1 MAVDYAVIVL
11 YLAGMLAMGWWGMR
25 RATSKSDFLV
35 AGRRLGPVMY
45 SGTMAAI
52 VLGGASTI
60 GGVGLGYRYGLSG
73 AWMVFTI
80 GLGLLALSVFFS
92 ARIARL
98 KVYTVSEMLD
108 LRYGGSAGIIS
119 GVVMWAYTLMLAVT
133 STIAYA
139 TIFDVLF
146 GMDRTLSIILGGAIV
161 VAYSTLGG
169 MWSIT
174 LTDMVQFVVKTI
186 GVLMLLLPIAVI
198 KAGGFAAMKAQ
209 LPDDYFA
216 PLGIGGQ
223 TVFTYVLIYSFGM
236 LIGQDIWQRVFTA
249 RGDKVARLGGTA
261 AGTYC
266 LFYALAGA
274 VIGTAAKVLYPH
286 LGSPDDAFATIVKDA
301 LPVGVRGLVLAA
313 ALSAVMSTS
322 SGALIACAT
331 VANNDIWARV
341 KRAAAVRRR
350 PAAGE
355 SADGGRA
362 APGTEH
368 PGDASGTEAH
378 DRADGEAYDQAHG
391 EAHDEAHDEVRG
403 NRVFILLMGL
413 AVIVI
418 AIALNNVVEALTLAY
433 NVLVGGLLVPILG
446 GLLWKRG
453 NAAGALASVAVG
465 GLTVIGLMIS
475 LGVLANE
482 PIYYGLIASLV
493 AYVAVSL
500 ATEPT
505 DPEVLT
511 AWRARLAGR
520 PDGAVEGDE
529 PGSDEAEGDDP
540 ESDATGDTSVAVARV
555 LTPFSATGRA

>member
-35 AGRRLGPVMY
+35 AGRRLGPAMY

-60 GGVGLGYRYGLSG
+60 GGVGLGYQYGLSG

-146 GMDRTLSIILGGAIV
+146 GMDRSLSIILGGAIV

-186 GVLMLLLPIAVI
+186 GVLLLLLPIAVI
-198 KAGGFAAMKAQ
+198 KAGGFAEMKAQ
-209 LPDDYFA
+209 LPGDYFA

-249 RGDKVARLGGTA
+249 RSDKVARLGGTA

-266 LFYALAGA
+266 LVYALAGA

-331 VANNDIWARV
+331 VANNDIWSRV
-341 KRAAAVRRR
+341 KGVAARRR
-350 PAAGE
+350 PAAGG
-355 SADGGRA
+355 SGDGGPR
-362 APGTEH
+362 
-368 PGDASGTEAH
+368 S
-378 DRADGEAYDQAHG
+378 RADSGDGA
-391 EAHDEAHDEVRG
+391 EAHDEVRG
-403 NRVFILLMGL
+403 NRLFILLMGL

-418 AIALNNVVEALTLAY
+418 ALALNNVVEALTLAY

-453 NAAGALASVAVG
+453 TAAGALASVAVG
-465 GLTVIGLMIS
+465 GLTVIGLMVS

-500 ATEPT
+500 ATPPT
-505 DPEVLT
+505 DAAVLA
-511 AWRARLAGR
+511 AWRARLSGHSHGGPEGAPDGGPEGEPEGDTAGSVARALRPPSAAGR
-520 PDGAVEGDE
+520 A
-529 PGSDEAEGDDP
+529 
-540 ESDATGDTSVAVARV
+540 
-555 LTPFSATGRA
+555 

>member
-1 MAVDYAVIVL
+1 MAVDYTVIVV

-25 RATSKSDFLV
+25 RARSKSDFLV

-60 GGVGLGYRYGLSG
+60 GGVGLGYQYGLSG

-108 LRYGGSAGIIS
+108 LRYGGRAGVIS

-146 GMDRTLSIILGGAIV
+146 DMNRTLAIVLGGSIV

-186 GVLMLLLPIAVI
+186 GVLLLLLPIAVV
-198 KAGGFAAMKAQ
+198 KAGGFGEMKAK
-209 LPDDYFA
+209 LPTGYFD
-216 PLGIGGQ
+216 PLGIGGE
-223 TVFTYVLIYSFGM
+223 TIFTYVLIYTFGM

-249 RGDKVARLGGTA
+249 GSDKTARWGGTV

-266 LFYALAGA
+266 LVYAVAGA
-274 VIGTAAKVLYPH
+274 VIGTAAKVLYPN
-286 LGSPDDAFATIVKDA
+286 LGSPDDAFATIVKDE
-301 LPVGVRGLVLAA
+301 LPIGVRGLVLAA
-313 ALSAVMSTS
+313 ALAAVMSTS

-331 VANNDIWARV
+331 VANNDIWSRL
-341 KRAAAVRRR
+341 RGAAK
-350 PAAGE
+350 
-355 SADGGRA
+355 D
-362 APGTEH
+362 
-368 PGDASGTEAH
+368 PGDEG
-378 DRADGEAYDQAHG
+378 G
-391 EAHDEAHDEVRG
+391 HDEVRG
-403 NRVFILLMGL
+403 NRVFILVMGVG
-413 AVIVI
+413 VIVT
-418 AIALNNVVEALTLAY
+418 AIALNNVVEALTVAY
-433 NVLVGGLLVPILG
+433 NLLVGGLLVPILG

-453 NAAGALASVAVG
+453 TAQGALASVIVG
-465 GLTVIGLMIS
+465 GLAVVGLMAAYGI
-475 LGVLANE
+475 LANE
-482 PIYYGLIASLV
+482 PVYYGLLLSLA
-493 AYVAVSL
+493 AYVTVSL
-500 ATEPT
+500 ATPPT
-505 DPEVLT
+505 DAAVLA
-511 AWRARLAGR
+511 AWRDRLAGR
-520 PDGAVEGDE
+520 GTPERASE
-529 PGSDEAEGDDP
+529 P
-540 ESDATGDTSVAVARV
+540 VAAHQ
-555 LTPFSATGRA
+555 

>member
-1 MAVDYAVIVL
+1 MAVDYAVIVV

-25 RATSKSDFLV
+25 RARSKSEFLV
-35 AGRRLGPVMY
+35 AGRRLGPAMY

-60 GGVGLGYRYGLSG
+60 GGVGLGYQYGLSG

-108 LRYGGSAGIIS
+108 LRYGGRAGVIS

-146 GMDRTLSIILGGAIV
+146 DMNRTAAIVLGGSIV

-186 GVLMLLLPIAVI
+186 GVLLLLLPIAVV
-198 KAGGFAAMKAQ
+198 KAGGFGEMKAK
-209 LPDDYFA
+209 LPTEYFD
-216 PLGIGGQ
+216 PLGIGGE
-223 TVFTYVLIYSFGM
+223 TIFTYVLIYTFGM

-249 RGDKVARLGGTA
+249 RGDRTARWGGTV

-266 LFYALAGA
+266 LVYALAGA
-274 VIGTAAKVLYPH
+274 VIGTAAKVLYPK
-286 LGSPDDAFATIVKDA
+286 LPNADDAFATIVKDE

-313 ALSAVMSTS
+313 ALAAVMSTS

-331 VANNDIWARV
+331 VANNDIWSRLRGATD
-341 KRAAAVRRR
+341 AT
-350 PAAGE
+350 
-355 SADGGRA
+355 ADNR
-362 APGTEH
+362 
-368 PGDASGTEAH
+368 DDS
-378 DRADGEAYDQAHG
+378 
-391 EAHDEAHDEVRG
+391 DEVRG
-403 NRVFILLMGL
+403 NRAFILVMGVV
-413 AVIVI
+413 VIGT
-418 AIALNNVVEALTLAY
+418 AITLNNVVEALTVAY
-433 NVLVGGLLVPILG
+433 NLLVGGLLVPILG

-453 NAAGALASVAVG
+453 TVQGALASVVVG
-465 GLTVIGLMIS
+465 GLAVVGLMAGYGI
-475 LGVLANE
+475 LANE
-482 PIYYGLIASLV
+482 PVYYGLLSSLA
-493 AYVAVSL
+493 AYLVVSL
-500 ATEPT
+500 ATRPT
-505 DPEVLT
+505 DAAVLA
-511 AWRARLAGR
+511 AWRERLAGR
-520 PDGAVEGDE
+520 GTPELTSE
-529 PGSDEAEGDDP
+529 PVPAPHWSRQKKQYIRGEA
-540 ESDATGDTSVAVARV
+540 
-555 LTPFSATGRA
+555 

>member
-1 MAVDYAVIVL
+1 MAVDYTVIVV

-25 RATSKSDFLV
+25 RAKSKSDFLV

-60 GGVGLGYRYGLSG
+60 GGVGLGYQYGLSG

-108 LRYGGSAGIIS
+108 LRYGGRAGVIS

-146 GMDRTLSIILGGAIV
+146 DMNRTVAIVLGGSIV

-186 GVLMLLLPIAVI
+186 GVLLLLLPIAVV
-198 KAGGFAAMKAQ
+198 KAGGFGEMKAK
-209 LPDDYFA
+209 LPTEYFD
-216 PLGIGGQ
+216 PLGIGGE
-223 TVFTYVLIYSFGM
+223 TIFTYVLIYTFGM

-249 RGDKVARLGGTA
+249 GSDRTAKWGGTV

-266 LFYALAGA
+266 LVYALAGA
-274 VIGTAAKVLYPH
+274 VIGTAAKVLYPN
-286 LGSPDDAFATIVKDA
+286 LGSADDAFATIVKDE

-313 ALSAVMSTS
+313 ALAAVMSTS

-331 VANNDIWARV
+331 VANNDIWSKLRG
-341 KRAAAVRRR
+341 AVRR
-350 PAAGE
+350 
-355 SADGGRA
+355 DGV
-362 APGTEH
+362 E
-368 PGDASGTEAH
+368 E
-378 DRADGEAYDQAHG
+378 Q
-391 EAHDEAHDEVRG
+391 HDEVRG
-403 NRVFILLMGL
+403 NRAFILVMGV
-413 AVIVI
+413 AVIVT
-418 AIALNNVVEALTLAY
+418 AIALNNVVEALTVAY
-433 NVLVGGLLVPILG
+433 NLLVGGLLVPILG

-453 NAAGALASVAVG
+453 TAQGALASVAVG
-465 GLTVIGLMIS
+465 GLAVVGLMATYGI
-475 LGVLANE
+475 LANE
-482 PIYYGLIASLV
+482 PVYYGLLLSLA
-493 AYVAVSL
+493 AYVTVSL
-500 ATEPT
+500 ATPAT
-505 DPEVLT
+505 DAAVLD
-511 AWRARLAGR
+511 AWRDRLAGR
-520 PDGAVEGDE
+520 GAPAVGADQ
-529 PGSDEAEGDDP
+529 
-540 ESDATGDTSVAVARV
+540 VAAHR
-555 LTPFSATGRA
+555 

>member
-1 MAVDYAVIVL
+1 MAVDYTVIVV
-11 YLAGMLAMGWWGMR
+11 YLVGMLAMGWWGMR
-25 RATSKSDFLV
+25 RARSKSEFLV
-35 AGRRLGPVMY
+35 AGRRLGPAMY

-108 LRYGGSAGIIS
+108 LRYGGRAGVIS

-146 GMDRTLSIILGGAIV
+146 DMNRTLAIVLGGSIV

-186 GVLMLLLPIAVI
+186 GVLLLLLPIAVV
-198 KAGGFAAMKAQ
+198 KAGGFGEMRAK
-209 LPDDYFA
+209 LPTTYFD
-216 PLGIGGQ
+216 PLGIGGE
-223 TVFTYVLIYSFGM
+223 TIFTYVLIYTFGM

-249 RGDKVARLGGTA
+249 RSDTTARWGGTV

-266 LFYALAGA
+266 LAYALAGA
-274 VIGTAAKVLYPH
+274 VIGTAAKVLYPN
-286 LGSPDDAFATIVKDA
+286 LANADDAFATIVKDE

-313 ALSAVMSTS
+313 ALAAVMSTS

-331 VANNDIWARV
+331 VANNDIWSRL
-341 KRAAAVRRR
+341 R
-350 PAAGE
+350 
-355 SADGGRA
+355 GRT
-362 APGTEH
+362 PS
-368 PGDASGTEAH
+368 GD
-378 DRADGEAYDQAHG
+378 
-391 EAHDEAHDEVRG
+391 HDEVRG
-403 NRVFILLMGL
+403 NRVFILVMGV
-413 AVIVI
+413 AVIGT
-418 AIALNNVVEALTLAY
+418 AIALNNVVEALTVAY
-433 NVLVGGLLVPILG
+433 NLLVGGLLVPILG

-453 NAAGALASVAVG
+453 TAQGALASVAVG
-465 GLTVIGLMIS
+465 GLAVIGLMAGYGI
-475 LGVLANE
+475 LANE
-482 PIYYGLIASLV
+482 PVYYGLLASLV
-493 AYVAVSL
+493 VYVAVSL
-500 ATEPT
+500 ATPAT
-505 DPEVLT
+505 DTAVLE
-511 AWRARLAGR
+511 AWRDRLAGR
-520 PDGAVEGDE
+520 GEVLE
-529 PGSDEAEGDDP
+529 PVPAP
-540 ESDATGDTSVAVARV
+540 R
-555 LTPFSATGRA
+555 

>member
-35 AGRRLGPVMY
+35 AGRRLGPAMY

-108 LRYGGSAGIIS
+108 LRYGGSAGLIS

-133 STIAYA
+133 STLAYA

-146 GMDRTLSIILGGAIV
+146 GLDRALAIILGGAIV

-186 GVLMLLLPIAVI
+186 GVLLLLLPIAVI
-198 KAGGFAAMKAQ
+198 KAGGFAEMKAQ

-249 RGDKVARLGGTA
+249 RGDRVARLGGTA

-266 LFYALAGA
+266 LVYALAGA

-331 VANNDIWARV
+331 VANNDIWARIRGV
-341 KRAAAVRRR
+341 VRRQSPATDAPHR
-350 PAAGE
+350 PDAGHGGAGE
-355 SADGGRA
+355 PR
-362 APGTEH
+362 
-368 PGDASGTEAH
+368 
-378 DRADGEAYDQAHG
+378 
-391 EAHDEAHDEVRG
+391 DEVRG

-418 AIALNNVVEALTLAY
+418 ALALNNVVEALTVAY
-433 NVLVGGLLVPILG
+433 NLLVGGLLVPILG

-453 NAAGALASVAVG
+453 TGAGALASVAVG
-465 GLTVIGLMIS
+465 GLTVVGLMLS

-482 PIYYGLIASLV
+482 PIYYGLLASLV

-500 ATEPT
+500 ATRPT
-505 DPEVLT
+505 DAAVLD

-520 PDGAVEGDE
+520 PDAAGAE
-529 PGSDEAEGDDP
+529 P
-540 ESDATGDTSVAVARV
+540 SVASD
-555 LTPFSATGRA
+555 PSATTSPAGR

>member
-35 AGRRLGPVMY
+35 AGRRLGPAMY

-60 GGVGLGYRYGLSG
+60 GGVGLGYQYGLSG
-73 AWMVFTI
+73 AWMVFAI

-108 LRYGGSAGIIS
+108 LRYGGAAGLIS

-146 GMDRTLSIILGGAIV
+146 GMDRTLAIVLGGAIV

-186 GVLMLLLPIAVI
+186 GVLLLLLPIAVV
-198 KAGGFAAMKAQ
+198 KAGGFGAMADR
-209 LPDDYFA
+209 LPHDYFA

-249 RGDKVARLGGTA
+249 RSDRVARLGGTA

-266 LFYALAGA
+266 LVYALAGA

-286 LGSPDDAFATIVKDA
+286 LGSPDDAFATIVKDT

-331 VANNDIWARV
+331 VAHNDIWSRLKGVAGAR
-341 KRAAAVRRR
+341 RH
-350 PAAGE
+350 PAAE
-355 SADGGRA
+355 A
-362 APGTEH
+362 A
-368 PGDASGTEAH
+368 ASGTAGGSQGGE
-378 DRADGEAYDQAHG
+378 RDGAP
-391 EAHDEAHDEVRG
+391 DEVRG
-403 NRVFILLMGL
+403 NRLFTLLMGL

-418 AIALNNVVEALTLAY
+418 ASALNNVVEALTLAY
-433 NVLVGGLLVPILG
+433 NLLVGGLLVPILG

-453 NAAGALASVAVG
+453 TAAGALASVAAG
-465 GLTVIGLMIS
+465 GLTVIGLMVA

-482 PIYYGLIASLV
+482 PIYYGLLASLA

-500 ATEPT
+500 ATRPT
-505 DPEVLT
+505 DQAVLT
-511 AWRARLAGR
+511 VWRERLAGR
-520 PDGAVEGDE
+520 ADE
-529 PGSDEAEGDDP
+529 PAPLS
-540 ESDATGDTSVAVARV
+540 RV
-555 LTPFSATGRA
+555 